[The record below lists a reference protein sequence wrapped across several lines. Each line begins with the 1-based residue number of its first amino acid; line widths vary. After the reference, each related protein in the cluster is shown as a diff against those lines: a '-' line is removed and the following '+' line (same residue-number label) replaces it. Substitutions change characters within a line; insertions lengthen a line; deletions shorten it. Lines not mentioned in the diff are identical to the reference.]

1 MGKIDKSKMK
11 IIVVFSVLFFTVLM
25 LLLIIFISGKRT
37 YTVTF
42 ELDGGTLVSGE
53 LVQKVVAGENATP
66 PKVTKD
72 GCTLSEWSKSYK
84 QITKSVT
91 IKAVWDYETT
101 EGLIY
106 SESENQN
113 FTELVDVYEHVR
125 GDVYVGASYGG
136 KKILGI
142 GEGAFAGMV
151 NITGVHLV
159 KGLIAIEKDAFSG
172 CTGLTEMTV
181 PNTVTYIGEGAFADC
196 ENLETLVLKEGLI
209 EIGARAFANCTSLR
223 EVIIPRSVEKI
234 DDYAFDGCVDIVIKI
249 AEDGSA
255 EQN

>member
-11 IIVVFSVLFFTVLM
+11 ILVVFSVLFFTVLT

-42 ELDGGTLVSGE
+42 DLDGGTLVSGE

-66 PKVTKD
+66 PKTTKD
-72 GCTLSEWSKSYK
+72 GYTLSEWSKSYK
-84 QITKSVT
+84 AITKSVT
-91 IKAVWDYETT
+91 IKAVWANEVTD
-101 EGLIY
+101 GLIY

-113 FTELVDVYEHVR
+113 FTELIGVYEHVR
-125 GDVYVGASYGG
+125 GDVYVGATYGG

-142 GEGAFAGMV
+142 GEEAFAGMV
-151 NITGVHLV
+151 NITGVHLS
-159 KGLIAIEKDAFSG
+159 KGIIAIEKNAFSG
-172 CTGLTEMTV
+172 CTGITEMTV
-181 PNTVTYIGEGAFADC
+181 PKTVTYIGEGAFAGC
-196 ENLETLVLKEGLI
+196 ENLETLVLGEGLI
-209 EIGARAFANCTSLR
+209 EIGAGAFANCTSLR

-234 DDYAFDGCVDIVIKI
+234 DDSAFEGCVDIVIKV
-249 AEDGSA
+249 AEDDSI